1 MQTQEI
7 ITASTERSRT
17 THKMIGR
24 DSSLWGGLLLIAVM
38 FVVDP
43 IYSYLRRRFDSGYPR
58 YAPPRRLFRFLAFAL
73 PAGLGLAGV
82 LVSVGREGPEGY
94 FLWIVPFGIGC
105 YVGRFF
111 YNRAHD
117 QIAHLPTVSVY
128 PDDPE
133 LENDLWDLV
142 MLALAVVLLLMPVYF
157 ALQQ

>member
-1 MQTQEI
+1 
-7 ITASTERSRT
+7 
-17 THKMIGR
+17 MIGR
-24 DSSLWGGLLLIAVM
+24 DSSLWGGLLLIALM

-43 IYSYLRRRFDSGYPR
+43 IYSFLRRRFDPGYPR

-73 PAGLGLAGV
+73 PVVLGLAGV
-82 LVSVGREGPEGY
+82 LVSVGRGGPEGY
-94 FLWIVPFGIGC
+94 LLWIVPLGIGC
-105 YVGRFF
+105 YLGRFF

-117 QIAHLPTVSVY
+117 QVAHLPTVSVY

-133 LENDLWDLV
+133 LGNDLWDLV